1 MYLLHFFRNLFH
13 KKNTGILIFF
23 FINIMFIYFL
33 FSLAGTSS
41 FNFIYAILLYLFSLY
56 IALSPIG
63 ERIIRWQLGCKQI
76 TNPVVKNRLDR
87 IFYEV
92 YNKAN
97 ISNPELAD
105 DIEIFMTNDM
115 YMNAFATGR
124 KTICV
129 TRGLYENLNDEQ
141 IEAVLA
147 HEFSHILHKDTDLL
161 LIIMVSN
168 MIMNFILIIARSFA
182 HIFAVNM
189 SKEKGYSY
197 ARSRIMIDLLIS
209 GVFQI
214 WTKLGVMLVLSSS
227 RNQEFVA
234 DGYAKKLGYGET
246 LANVLYILNQG
257 NVGKHSLAQTLMS
270 SHPSAGERIE
280 KLREV

>member
-1 MYLLHFFRNLFH
+1 M
-13 KKNTGILIFF
+13 IFF

-33 FSLAGTSS
+33 FSLTGSS
-41 FNFIYAILLYLFSLY
+41 SYNFFTAILLYLFSLF

-63 ERIIRWQLGCKQI
+63 ESIIRWQLGCKKV
-76 TNPVVKNRLDR
+76 TDPVIKERLDR

-97 ISNPELAD
+97 ISNPELVD

-129 TRGLYENLNDEQ
+129 TRGLYENLDDEQ

-147 HEFSHILHKDTDLL
+147 HEFSHILYKDTDLL

-168 MIMNFILIIARSFA
+168 IIMNFVLIIARSLA
-182 HIFAVNM
+182 HVFAVNI
-189 SKEKGYSY
+189 SKEKDYSY

-214 WTKLGVMLVLSSS
+214 CTKLGVMLVLSSS

-234 DGYAKKLGYGET
+234 DGYDKKLGYG
-246 LANVLYILNQG
+246 I
-257 NVGKHSLAQTLMS
+257 HSQKYCTYLIKVM
-270 SHPSAGERIE
+270 
-280 KLREV
+280 